1 MAKKANSAQ
10 IKAKKLGKAIRAI
23 GAIQPWIQGSTK
35 KGSTI
40 HINEIKKYPN
50 PNRNV
55 SLKIFL
61 GILVLVI
68 SQNQM
73 IKEKILKYH
82 KAQGLI
88 PSANTLP
95 KTKEKIFDLFGSF
108 NRIWQSQA

>member
-1 MAKKANSAQ
+1 MAQ

-40 HINEIKKYPN
+40 HINEIEKYPN

-61 GILVLVI
+61 GILFLVI

-82 KAQGLI
+82 KAQGSF
-88 PSANTLP
+88 PSAHIIPRL
-95 KTKEKIFDLFGSF
+95 KEIMCELFGSF
-108 NRIWQSQA
+108 NSIWQS